1 MVNKFIKSRLP
12 GLSASPTKD
21 LLFRWIFRDVKTD
34 GAASAQRHSSCV
46 GTGERNVPAEELGY
60 SQSLLF
66 LLNYPDNSVINTVS
80 R

>member
-1 MVNKFIKSRLP
+1 MVNKLIKSRLP
-12 GLSASPTKD
+12 GLSASPMED
-21 LLFRWIFRDVKTD
+21 LLFRWIFQDVKMD

-46 GTGERNVPAEELGY
+46 GTGESNVPAEEPGY

-66 LLNYPDNSVINTVS
+66 LLNYPNNSMINTVS